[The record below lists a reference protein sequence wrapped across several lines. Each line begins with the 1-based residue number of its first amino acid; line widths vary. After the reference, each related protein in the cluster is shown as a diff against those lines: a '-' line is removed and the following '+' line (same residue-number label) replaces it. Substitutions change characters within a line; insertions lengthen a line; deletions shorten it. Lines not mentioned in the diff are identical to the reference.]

1 MKQLKGQIALFDL
14 DMSCGKTSPAHTAA
28 TKGKTSELCS
38 KNSAASKTVTP
49 IFLDLRTGSG
59 LTRERSWQTGI
70 PSHGEHS
77 TLNTGES
84 PSVVVESTLSQ
95 ILEANVPLKYYL
107 SARACAGVLNRA
119 QKRGKPLPEI
129 LKTALE
135 QQIERWEKT
144 GSPIPKGVEA
154 CENHAQDSRYKLTEK
169 VPTLSSKMGQ
179 GGDNVPYAV
188 YTIQGNVIDREAK
201 CNGSGIGKDVSPTIN
216 TVDRHAVCYVSN
228 SSGNDVSGTIDA
240 HYYLGC
246 GARGGKEREF
256 VCFAQNAY
264 DKYVYT
270 KKCAT
275 LRARSGS
282 CGGGSETVVC
292 VAGFSPKASP
302 GSGSVS
308 FQKECSATLLAGKES
323 GVCVKIEQEYVVRR
337 LTPLECCRLQGMP
350 DWWGDGVA
358 GADTPRYKMFGNGM
372 ALPNALYVM
381 EGFNEP

>member
-1 MKQLKGQIALFDL
+1 MKQLNGQMSLFDL
-14 DMSCGKTSPAHTAA
+14 DMPCGKTSPAHTAA
-28 TKGKTSELCS
+28 TKGKTSARCS
-38 KNSAASKTVTP
+38 KSSAASKTVTP
-49 IFLDLRTGSG
+49 IFLDLRAGSG
-59 LTRERSWQTGI
+59 LTQERSWVTGI
-70 PSHGEHS
+70 PSLGEHP
-77 TLNTGES
+77 TPNFGES
-84 PSVVVESTLSQ
+84 PNVVVESTLSQ

-119 QKRGKPLPEI
+119 QRRGKPLPEI

-144 GSPIPKGVEA
+144 GSPIPKGDIIRIEA
-154 CENHAQDSRYKLTEK
+154 CENHAQDGRYKLTEK

-216 TVDRHAVCYVSN
+216 TVDRHAVCYVAN
-228 SSGNDVSGTIDA
+228 SSGNDIAGTIDA

-270 KKCAT
+270 KKCAALKASMGT
-275 LRARSGS
+275 F
-282 CGGGSETVVC
+282 GGGSETLVC
-292 VAGFSPKASP
+292 QKRL
-302 GSGSVS
+302 SV
-308 FQKECSATLLAGKES
+308 KNTLSAVL
-323 GVCVKIEQEYVVRR
+323 RR
-337 LTPLECCRLQGMP
+337 
-350 DWWGDGVA
+350 
-358 GADTPRYKMFGNGM
+358 
-372 ALPNALYVM
+372 
-381 EGFNEP
+381 